1 MSKPILLVIAG
12 CNGAGKSSFS
22 KELSP
27 TGLIPFDYDLHY
39 LNFYK
44 KIIESEMREVM
55 AHNMAFEELERQI
68 SLAIAQKKDFC
79 YETNFNSTPL
89 HWPKLFIE
97 NGYELR
103 MIYLCLDSIEEAKRR
118 VAIRVRNGGHF
129 VAEDE
134 IIKRYYEGFQ
144 NLNAHFKFFD
154 SIDVFDTSAYASEP
168 NYLFSI
174 EEGKSETTKN
184 PPHFLKELLPE
195 ILV

>member
-39 LNFYK
+39 LRFYAN
-44 KIIESEMREVM
+44 IIESEMREVM
-55 AHNMAFEELERQI
+55 AHNMAFEELENQI
-68 SLAIAQKKDFC
+68 NDSIADSKDFC

-89 HWPKLFIE
+89 YWPKLFKE

-118 VAIRVRNGGHF
+118 VAIRVQNGGHF
-129 VAEDE
+129 VAEAE

-154 SIDVFDTSAYASEP
+154 YVDVFDTSAYAAEP
-168 NYLFSI
+168 EYLFSI
-174 EEGKSETTKN
+174 ENGKVEAIN
-184 PPHFLKELLPE
+184 RFPDYLKQLLPE
-195 ILV
+195 LLA